1 MTPGLIERLEA
12 AGEHT
17 PGPWRVEAGTTLIWG
32 NCNPDDHSTRGM
44 GYPIAEARINPS
56 GNWSTGPY
64 ADEGEANA
72 RLIAAAPDL
81 LEALQKL
88 VALHDTFCAR
98 HGNQEDAYNLV
109 ATRWADFDA
118 ARAAILKARA
128 TQEQG

>member
-12 AGEHT
+12 AGGHT
-17 PGPWRVEAGTTLIWG
+17 PGPWTALRMHTGGWDVFDPRGRDVVTVYGGGVEIE
-32 NCNPDDHSTRGM
+32 SR
-44 GYPIAEARINPS
+44 
-56 GNWSTGPY
+56 
-64 ADEGEANA
+64 EANA

-81 LEALQKL
+81 LDALQKL

-128 TQEQG
+128 TQGQTHG